1 MVLLRFSLRLLI
13 ILTFVA
19 GSGCNVISSLR
30 PFTWSLTVGFVDP
43 AMAREEIV
51 AQAVRVLEARLQ
63 AIGVSRFEVKPL
75 GPAAEGRIL
84 VKLPSVPDRQRLK
97 QLIVATAHLEIVHVI
112 SAPNPAPTQTYMTRD
127 EALAN
132 LGGAD
137 TAKCRVLPYS
147 EREELRQSG
156 APVQPARRWL
166 CVEVPSIIDG
176 RDLRTATAIRSRGDA
191 NSYNIAFSLKPEGA
205 NKFAAW
211 TGANINEYLGVV
223 LNDEVKSVAF
233 IKSQLSDSGEIAGRF
248 TKQAAEDLALTLRS
262 GPMPAALRVISE
274 QEIK

>member
-13 ILTFVA
+13 ILMLVA
-19 GSGCNVISSLR
+19 GPGCNAISSLR

-75 GPAAEGRIL
+75 GPVSEGRIL
-84 VKLPSVPDRQRLK
+84 IKLPSVPDRERLK
-97 QLIVATAHLEIVHVI
+97 KLLVATAHLELVHVI
-112 SAPNPAPTQTYMTRD
+112 SAPSPVPAQTYLTRE
-127 EALAN
+127 EALAT

-137 TAKCRVLPYS
+137 TATRRVLPYA
-147 EREELRQSG
+147 EREELRQS
-156 APVQPARRWL
+156 AAQVQPARRWL
-166 CVEVPSIIDG
+166 CVEVPSLIDG
-176 RDLRTATAIRSRGDA
+176 RDLRTATAIRSRGDED
-191 NSYNIAFSLKPEGA
+191 SYQIAFSLKPEGA
-205 NKFAAW
+205 EKFAAW

-233 IKSQLSDSGEIAGRF
+233 IKSQISDSGEIAGRF

-262 GPMPAALRVISE
+262 GAMPAALRVISE
-274 QEIK
+274 QEIR